1 MNTHFITVDNAWPA
15 LKEKGIAGP
24 LRPAEAYPLHAVASD
39 LHYTILPSGVLTC
52 LFSAA
57 KSRTLGFSRILD
69 SLPASSGLQLYTH
82 HHPEKGERDF
92 LALSALVDYRSPFS
106 PFQGFGSLLSGGVL
120 SRELER
126 LEGATRE
133 TYDMLRRCVQ
143 PDAPALELLGN
154 PTPLLQIL
162 GPLRLSEV
170 SLECKETIAYN
181 LSYLLLGPSR
191 LALLVEF
198 NAFPAAGAEGI
209 PRPPEDMEY
218 LSATCIHL
226 PHTEDLARMDA
237 EVEEYLAFLHFF
249 RRVGARAQAGFPL
262 AEGPSTGPGVSLK
275 GRVTAKHYALLFG
288 GTLSDLRLKAQE
300 YFREL
305 CRARISFHASM
316 IRTRK
321 NYSHLYPGNFRV
333 LEEGIRIEASRIPS
347 LLGGLHP

>member
-15 LKEKGIAGP
+15 LKEKGMAGP
-24 LRPAEAYPLHAVASD
+24 LHPAEAYPLHAVASD

-52 LFSAA
+52 LFSAE
-57 KSRTLGFSRILD
+57 KSRSLGFSRILD
-69 SLPASSGLQLYTH
+69 GLPASSGLQLYTH
-82 HHPEKGERDF
+82 HHPETGERGF

-120 SRELER
+120 TRELER

-133 TYDMLRRCVQ
+133 TYDMLRQCVQ
-143 PDAPALELLGN
+143 PDASALELLGN
-154 PTPLLQIL
+154 PSPLLQIL

-170 SLECKETIAYN
+170 SLECNDTIAYN

-191 LALLVEF
+191 LALLIEF
-198 NAFPAAGAEGI
+198 NAFPVGGSEGI
-209 PRPPEDMEY
+209 PRPSQEMEY

-226 PHTEDLARMDA
+226 PQTEDLARMDR
-237 EVEEYLAFLHFF
+237 EVEEYLTFLHFF
-249 RRVGARAQAGFPL
+249 RRAGARAATGFPL
-262 AEGPSTGPGVSLK
+262 ADGPAAGPGVSLK
-275 GRVTAKHYALLFG
+275 GRVLAKHYVLLFG

-316 IRTRK
+316 IRTRE

-347 LLGGLHP
+347 LLEGLHS